1 MTSHLAQGFPTPRSV
16 IPCLLRASI
25 WGFLV
30 PNPCHGTRRAS
41 HYTPTS
47 EQETPQGR
55 YWAKIPRWEDASVN
69 TFLSHKWQM
78 SNSVHTLPGLSD
90 LMRSVLPETIPPQRP
105 PLRGQNEYPGISTP
119 KHFVRSFEVAAQKAP
134 MAFRLSPHILSVI
147 DWTDPLND
155 PVRRQFIPLESVIN
169 VAHPAATFDPLRE
182 IDHSPVR
189 GVIHRYP
196 NKALFMATS
205 VCPVYCRFC
214 FRSYSVGTETET
226 VKKMR
231 FLPLMKQW
239 EPKFEYIERTPSLHD
254 IVISGGDSY
263 LLEPEQIAYLGD
275 RLLDIP
281 HIKRFRI
288 ATKGLGVSP
297 SRLLDPNDSW
307 IDTVIGLSKKGRKMG
322 KEVCVHTHINNK
334 QETSWIT
341 RQGTQRL
348 YEEGVIVRN
357 QSVLLNGV
365 NNTFDQL
372 SELVHT
378 LSDMHIEPYY
388 VYQGDVVR
396 GAEDLRTPLSDSL
409 ELELQNRD
417 QTAGFLIPRFVYDV
431 PGPAGKRPTLSAQN
445 YDRRLGVA
453 DFTAPRLRGRH
464 VKYWDPLWSLSED
477 AQKEVQ
483 SYFADRSSDQA
494 SRQMAAAA

>member
-1 MTSHLAQGFPTPRSV
+1 MTSHLAQGLQRPRSI
-16 IPCLLRASI
+16 IPGLLQASI
-25 WGFLV
+25 RGFPV
-30 PNPCHGTRRAS
+30 SNPCYGARRARQ
-41 HYTPTS
+41 YTAAS

-55 YWAKIPRWEDASVN
+55 YWAKIPRWKDSSVD

-90 LMRSVLPETIPPQRP
+90 LMRSVLPEMIPPQRP
-105 PLRGQNEYPGISTP
+105 PLRGQNEYPGVSTP
-119 KHFVRSFEVAAQKAP
+119 DDFIRSFEVAAQMAP

-169 VAHPAATFDPLRE
+169 VAHPAATFDPVQE
-182 IDHSPVR
+182 VDHSPVR

-205 VCPVYCRFC
+205 ICPVYCRFC
-214 FRSYSVGTETET
+214 FRSYSVGTETKS

-239 EPKFEYIERTPSLHD
+239 EPRFEYIERTPSLHD
-254 IVISGGDSY
+254 IVISGGDTY

-275 RLLDIP
+275 RLLKIP

-288 ATKGLGVSP
+288 ATKGLWVSP
-297 SRLLDPNDSW
+297 SRLIDPNDSW

-322 KEVCVHTHINNK
+322 KDVCVHTHINNK

-348 YEEGVIVRN
+348 YEEGVTVRN

-365 NNTFDQL
+365 NNTFDQM

-378 LSDMHIEPYY
+378 LSDMHVEP
-388 VYQGDVVR
+388 GDVIR
-396 GAEDLRTPLSDSL
+396 GAEDLRTPLSDSH
-409 ELELQNRD
+409 ELEHQIRD

-445 YDRRLGVA
+445 YDRKLGVA
-453 DFTAPRLRGRH
+453 DFTAPRLRGH
-464 VKYWDPLWSLSED
+464 DVKYWDPLWSLAED

-494 SRQMAAAA
+494 SYQMASAG